1 MAVSFSIFQ
10 LVNLNIY
17 ETFERLCFNESKGKK
32 GIQCIN
38 YCQSKIVEMCQ
49 MLFFFSWSEFMAF
62 SRKVIYLVEVVNL
75 VLWHL
80 RMKIPLG

>member
-1 MAVSFSIFQ
+1 MYAFHFNWKGVMAVSFSIFQ

-49 MLFFFSWSEFMAF
+49 MLIFFLLKW
-62 SRKVIYLVEVVNL
+62 IYGFFAESDL
-75 VLWHL
+75 
-80 RMKIPLG
+80 PSGSC